1 MKQVWIRADPWQK
14 DLVTAALEAGADAVL
29 VPEGRSEEV
38 RSLGIIQT
46 VAPDG
51 DLRLGEDVV
60 EVEIAGKEGER
71 LASALGQA
79 RTVIV
84 RTTDWTTIPLEN
96 LIAEGAAVIAEVAD
110 AAEALVAATTLEQGT
125 MGVLLVTDDPAE
137 IKRTVDALK
146 SEAEQLE
153 LQTARI
159 TTVRVLGMGDRVC
172 VDTCSNMRVG
182 EGMLV
187 GNSSAGMFL
196 VHAECVD
203 NPYVEQRPFR
213 VNAGPVHAYIR
224 VPGERTRYLSE
235 IRSGDDALIVGHD
248 GGTRTTIVGRSK
260 VERRPLLLIEAEVE
274 AEGAVATTILQNAET
289 IRLVT
294 PQGQPLSVVELGPGS
309 EVLVMIEGTGRHF
322 GVKVEETIDE
332 K

>member
-1 MKQVWIRADPWQK
+1 MKLVWVKADPWRK
-14 DLVTAALEAGADAVL
+14 ELVTEALEAGADAVL

-38 RSLGIIQT
+38 RGLGIMQT
-46 VAPDG
+46 IAPDG

-60 EVEIAGKEGER
+60 EVEISDKESER
-71 LASALGQA
+71 QAAALGQA
-79 RTVIV
+79 KIVIV
-84 RTTDWTTIPLEN
+84 RASDWTIIPLEN
-96 LIAEGAAVIAEVAD
+96 LIADGATVIAEVANAD
-110 AAEALVAATTLEQGT
+110 EALVAATTLERGT
-125 MGVLLVTDDPAE
+125 AGVLLVTDDLSQ

-146 SEAEQLE
+146 SEAEDIP
-153 LQTARI
+153 LQTARV
-159 TTVRVLGMGDRVC
+159 TDVRVLGMGDRVC

-213 VNAGPVHAYIR
+213 VNAGPVHAYVR

-235 IRSGDDALIVGHD
+235 IRSGDEALIVSH
-248 GGTRTTIVGRSK
+248 GGATRTTIVGRSK

-274 AEGAVATTILQNAET
+274 GTVAAVILQNAET

-294 PQGQPLSVVELGPGS
+294 PQGQPLSVVDLEAGS
-309 EVLVMIEGTGRHF
+309 EVLVMLEDSGRPF
-322 GVKVEETIDE
+322 GVKVDETIDE